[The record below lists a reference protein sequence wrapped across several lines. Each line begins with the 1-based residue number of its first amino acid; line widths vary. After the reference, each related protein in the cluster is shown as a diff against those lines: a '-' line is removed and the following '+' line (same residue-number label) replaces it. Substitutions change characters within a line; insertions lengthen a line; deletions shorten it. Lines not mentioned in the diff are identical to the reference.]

1 LIIGLILQ
9 GRYRL
14 DSELGHGGMGVVYR
28 AHDTLLERAVAVKVL
43 SESSL
48 GSEGR
53 ARLLREAQAAAKLN
67 HPNIVAIYDAGEVDL
82 STGPTRPAPSS
93 RVSRLPEL
101 RDGRAGRV
109 PFIVME
115 LAEGESLHDRPPHD
129 MDEIVSIAKQLCG
142 ALEHAHAHGIVHRDL
157 KPENVVIARD
167 GGVKLMDFGLARS
180 VASRLTAEGAL
191 VGTVYYLAPEQAL
204 GQDVD
209 GRVDLYALGVM
220 LYELTT
226 GRLPFTAD
234 DPLAIIAQHLHA
246 PVVPPRV
253 HNKEIPPT
261 LNALIVRLM
270 SKRPEERP
278 ASAAEVMQALA
289 HLDAVVEPFPSKAPS
304 LLDSLVRSRLVG
316 RSSELTALRER
327 WVYAQDGHGHLV
339 LISGEPGIGKT
350 RLAGELIAYARLNG
364 ALVLQG
370 ACYEYEATTP
380 YLPLIEA
387 LRDWVQAQPTQA
399 LRSQLG
405 SAAAELAKLAPEIEA
420 RLDPLT
426 PNPPLGP
433 DQERL
438 RLFDHLAHFLQALAS
453 VNGVLLFVDDM
464 HWADQGTLALVHY
477 LLRRLRNERL
487 LILGA
492 YREVELDRA
501 HPLAAALVEWN
512 RERLTTRIQ
521 LGRLTHDECEALL
534 AAMLGQ
540 ESVSPDFAQAIY
552 RETEGN
558 PFFIEEV
565 IKSLVEQGQ
574 ISRQDGTW
582 QFQDIADLAV
592 PQSIKEAIG
601 RRLNQLST
609 QSIEVLQRAAVL
621 GKTFGFTEL
630 AAALEITTGPSPQH
644 EDRLLDAL
652 DEALAAQLIRAGVGE
667 VFTFTH
673 DKIREVLYE
682 ELNPIRRRRLH
693 QRIGEGLER
702 LYEGEAIEIHVQ
714 DLAYHFL
721 QSGDFQR
728 GLGYALR
735 AAEQA
740 KNLYAYDEALSYYQQ
755 AVDCVEALNLPG
767 RIADITE
774 ALGDLHIRRG
784 LFYQAVDAY
793 QQALTLAA
801 TGEKRASLKTKIGTA
816 YGQVGDERG
825 LEILHAARSELN
837 PRTQTDEL
845 AHTLAMLGRYHHYHA
860 QHLQAI
866 AYLERARE
874 LAEPL
879 DHELTL
885 TDLYAYL
892 AGAYQHLAR
901 FDQSMQW
908 ARQCIAMGERKNYPP
923 ALAVGY
929 EFLGED
935 MVLMGKWQ
943 EALGYAQRDRE
954 IGENI
959 GSLDRTAW
967 SEFCRAY
974 SLYGLGELGQ
984 AHESAQSGLAL
995 AEQIGEGRL
1004 IIWLGALLGFIEGSL
1019 GLDDPARL
1027 NAQLALTRADE
1038 SGQVLLQCWAR
1049 YALAYLHVKD
1059 REWKPALE
1067 LCHQGAALYA
1077 PTENR
1082 VAQLY
1087 IGLITPQAHYG
1098 AGQLEEA
1105 EEAIADYLPLV
1116 REVQSHHF
1124 EGVALRVQG
1133 QIYMAQ
1139 TRWDEAGCAF
1149 DMAIAKLEELGSRLE
1164 LGHAL
1169 YHRGIL
1175 RQELGQMDLA
1185 HADTAR
1191 ARALFEGCGAQPE
1204 IENL

>member
-1 LIIGLILQ
+1 MMGMILQ

-67 HPNIVAIYDAGEVDL
+67 HPNIVTIHDAGEVDL
-82 STGPTRPAPSS
+82 STEPPPFASS
-93 RVSRLPEL
+93 S
-101 RDGRAGRV
+101 RV

-115 LAEGESLHDRPPHD
+115 LAEGESLHDHPPHD
-129 MDEIVSIAKQLCG
+129 MDEIVSIARQLCG

-157 KPENVVIARD
+157 KPENVVIAPD
-167 GGVKLMDFGLARS
+167 GSIKLMDFGLARS

-234 DPLAIIAQHLHA
+234 DPLAVIAQHLHA

-253 HNKEIPPT
+253 HNKAMPPA

-289 HLDAVVEPFPSKAPS
+289 HLDAVVEPVSSKAPS
-304 LLDSLVRSRLVG
+304 LLDPIVRGRLVG
-316 RSSELTALRER
+316 RSGELTALREH

-350 RLAGELIAYARLNG
+350 RLAGELVTYAHLNR

-387 LRDWVQAQPTQA
+387 LRDWVQAQPTDA
-399 LRSQLG
+399 LRSQLD
-405 SAAAELAKLAPEIEA
+405 SMAAELAKLAPEIEA
-420 RLDPLT
+420 RLGPLT
-426 PNPPLGP
+426 PNPPLEP
-433 DQERL
+433 DQERM
-438 RLFDHLAHFLQALAS
+438 RLFDHVARFLQALAS
-453 VNGVLLFVDDM
+453 VNGVLLFIDDM

-512 RERLTTRIQ
+512 RERLATRIQ
-521 LGRLTHDECEALL
+521 LGRLTRDECGALL

-582 QFQDIADLAV
+582 QFQEIADLAV

-601 RRLNQLST
+601 RRLNQLSA

-630 AAALEITTGPSPQH
+630 AAALEKTTEPSPQR

-652 DEALAAQLIRAGVGE
+652 DEALDAQLIRASVGE
-667 VFTFTH
+667 AFTH

-682 ELNPIRRRRLH
+682 ELNPVRRRRLH
-693 QRIGEGLER
+693 QRIGEGLEG
-702 LYEGEAIEIHVQ
+702 LYEGGPIEAHVQ

-740 KNLYAYDEALSYYQQ
+740 KKLYAYDVASSYYQQ
-755 AVDCVEALNLPG
+755 AIDCAEALNLPG
-767 RIADITE
+767 QIAGISE
-774 ALGDLHIRRG
+774 AIGDLHIRHG

-801 TGEKRASLKTKIGTA
+801 TGEKRASLKTKIGTT

-825 LEILHAARSELN
+825 LEFLHAAQSELN
-837 PRTQTDEL
+837 PGNQTDEL
-845 AHTLAMLGRYHHYHA
+845 AHTLAMLGRYHHYRA

-885 TDLYAYL
+885 TDLYAFL

-908 ARQCIAMGERKNYPP
+908 ARQCVALGERKNYPP

-929 EFLGED
+929 EFLSED

-954 IGENI
+954 IGERI
-959 GSLDRTAW
+959 GSLDRAAW
-967 SEFCRAY
+967 SEFCRAQ
-974 SLYGLGELGQ
+974 SLYGLGELGE
-984 AHESAQSGLAL
+984 ALESAQSGLAL

-1038 SGQVLLQCWAR
+1038 SGQVILQCWAR

-1067 LCHQGAALYA
+1067 LCHQGVALYA

-1087 IGLITPQAHYG
+1087 IGLITPQAYYG

-1105 EEAIADYLPLV
+1105 KETIADYLPLA

-1124 EGVALRVQG
+1124 EGVGLRVQG

-1139 TRWDEAGCAF
+1139 ARWDEARRAL

-1175 RQELGQMDLA
+1175 RQELGQVDLA

-1191 ARALFEGCGAQPE
+1191 ARALFEECGAQPE
-1204 IENL
+1204 IEKIVDGDPDQPI